1 MTKFRYSLSGESH
14 SMQTYCSSKFA
25 DFLSEHACF
34 CVGMMKFIYFPYG
47 HNQCGIHMDASEGFL
62 S

>member
-25 DFLSEHACF
+25 DFLSNMRVFAW
-34 CVGMMKFIYFPYG
+34 V
-47 HNQCGIHMDASEGFL
+47 
-62 S
+62 